1 MYSECIFIS
10 TEESPPAAAEE
21 NAPTARSKR
30 SEAVQSRL
38 VLLHQTIY
46 QLSTVGGCKPL
57 PFARRSSGF
66 SEFYEKVKPRSF
78 DYIFRIVQNRCRP
91 CWLSIETWR
100 PFSAQK
106 HHQSNCYQRWPQA
119 PQRKFTP
126 PKINRLPSLP
136 PTLLGQTCRISCF
149 RE

>member
-1 MYSECIFIS
+1 MTVIAENKITAGKWFRKPETRHHKKCIQSLSECIFIS

-30 SEAVQSRL
+30 SEAVQSLL

-106 HHQSNCYQRWPQA
+106 HHQSNC
-119 PQRKFTP
+119 
-126 PKINRLPSLP
+126 
-136 PTLLGQTCRISCF
+136 
-149 RE
+149 